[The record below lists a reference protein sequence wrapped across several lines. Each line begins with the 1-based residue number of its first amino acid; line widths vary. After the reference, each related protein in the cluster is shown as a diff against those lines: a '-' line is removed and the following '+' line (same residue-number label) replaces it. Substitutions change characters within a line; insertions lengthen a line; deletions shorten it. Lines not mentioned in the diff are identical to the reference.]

1 MRLGL
6 TLIYVEDF
14 PAMLAFY
21 RDVLGLA
28 TTGVD
33 PGDGYEVGVDWAQ
46 FSDGNGGELELFA
59 HSRFGKALDFR
70 LPRAN
75 ANVIT
80 FSVENLAAETARL
93 RAHGVEFFFRGLV
106 RLGRRRALLRP
117 GGEPPPALP
126 GRSLAQR
133 GRHRFRQRFAF
144 GRCDHRL
151 DPELRA
157 LLQPPL
163 GLRRL
168 T

>member
-14 PAMLAFY
+14 PGMLAFY

-46 FSDGNGGELELFA
+46 FSDGNGGEIELFA
-59 HSRFGKALDFR
+59 HSRFGKALDFP

-93 RAHGVEFFFRGLV
+93 RAHGVEFFSEGWYDW
-106 RLGRRRALLRP
+106 
-117 GGEPPPALP
+117 GGA
-126 GRSLAQR
+126 A
-133 GRHRFRQRFAF
+133 HFY
-144 GRCDHRL
+144 
-151 DPELRA
+151 DPEGNH
-157 LLQPPL
+157 LQL
-163 GLRRL
+163 FQVAH
-168 T
+168 